1 MNLGS
6 RGDLEGAVEG
16 LEAEFALLLLLP
28 PIWEVT
34 TGVQE
39 LEK

>member
-1 MNLGS
+1 M
-6 RGDLEGAVEG
+6 EGAVEG
-16 LEAEFALLLLLP
+16 LEAEFALLLLLLS
-28 PIWEVT
+28 IWEVT